1 MLSRV
6 GIFLSIFFVGTI
18 FYLLK
23 IDIAKNFG
31 WIMGLG
37 ILVVVVLFVLR
48 FKYFEEIPLGWGYR
62 EFKAYQKIKNKTKGS
77 FWDDGF
83 NKKYWLIVLGIC
95 AILVSLGIVLNSN
108 MFTGIPSILTV
119 SFLVFVAIT
128 FMRNAKKMSKSEM
141 QKIKDNNVIR
151 NAKLEADYGNLK
163 KRGLKTMIIVG
174 SIVMLFTIFLVA

>member
-1 MLSRV
+1 
-6 GIFLSIFFVGTI
+6 
-18 FYLLK
+18 
-23 IDIAKNFG
+23 
-31 WIMGLG
+31 
-37 ILVVVVLFVLR
+37 
-48 FKYFEEIPLGWGYR
+48 
-62 EFKAYQKIKNKTKGS
+62 
-77 FWDDGF
+77 
-83 NKKYWLIVLGIC
+83 
-95 AILVSLGIVLNSN
+95 

-174 SIVMLFTIFLVA
+174 SIVMLLQFFWWRKFWN